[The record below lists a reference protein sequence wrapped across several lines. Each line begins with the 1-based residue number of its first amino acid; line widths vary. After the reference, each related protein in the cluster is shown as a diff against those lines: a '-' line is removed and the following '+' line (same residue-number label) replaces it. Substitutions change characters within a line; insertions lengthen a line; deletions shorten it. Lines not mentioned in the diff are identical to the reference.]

1 MRLFD
6 LFEDKLKTAVI
17 GFGRM
22 NPPTTGHGVL
32 VDAINSKAKEYGGD
46 PMLFLTMT
54 HTPYLTDKTQKLRP
68 WDKVKNPLQWKQKL
82 AYAQKFFNIPI
93 STDPSLNTIMAVM
106 KSLETKGYEKVVLVC
121 GSDRVKEFETQVLP
135 YNNTPDQSGNIAFNI
150 KEVSVEEG
158 GFRDEEADD
167 ASGMSASKMRE
178 AAANDDFE
186 SFKQGVPV
194 ESLAKKM
201 FDDVR
206 QGLGMNHQK
215 QTEDLTVKQ
224 QRPKL
229 DVIYNIA
236 DRKDNKPFPLSYKD
250 TGGASTGGMVY
261 ITPDV
266 ARKFVSFYEKRADD
280 EQQLMQKAL
289 KSVSGLRNLFKNIGL
304 GDVEVKM
311 DPKAEPSV
319 PKNPLD
325 ALLQSENAT
334 VVKPMGTPIRRT
346 NPVAKNANATIG
358 GGGAG
363 AHRDKKKDAKRGY
376 QKHKGKYESVVEG
389 YHDIEV
395 LGHKYMPDIE
405 DYDDNRKIWHTIVT
419 PQGKTIDADFTPYS
433 YMDKEDL
440 KLYIKLKYPKR
451 QGAGPLNK
459 EDLQKM
465 ANAIGIAKLDP
476 EMANAGKTNEE
487 GSLDQFRNLYR
498 KSIGSDDAAVT
509 LRELIKVI
517 NDDSLWSDEFPQLK
531 QFTGISV
538 NSGSRIVTAKKIP
551 GNTADEKVEAL
562 VKAIDDNKWVDAT
575 AKHLMR
581 SFTLDEEEYD
591 TQRDRDA
598 VSGKPRK
605 SYFTPSKG
613 KKPKDYS
620 KEKAEKAAIDNI
632 KKALGK

>member
-32 VDAINSKAKEYGGD
+32 VNAINSKAKEYGGD

-82 AYAQKFFNIPI
+82 GYAQKFFDIPI

-158 GFRDEEADD
+158 GFRDEEAED

-178 AAANDDFE
+178 AAANNDFE

-236 DRKDNKPFPLSYKD
+236 DRKDSKPFPLSYKD

-311 DPKAEPSV
+311 DPKTEPSV

-334 VVKPMGTPIRRT
+334 VVKPMGAPIRRT

-363 AHRDKKKDAKRGY
+363 AHRDKKKDSKRGY
-376 QKHKGKYESVVEG
+376 QKHKGKQLDMNSIAEG
-389 YHDIEV
+389 YRDLEV
-395 LGHKYMPDIE
+395 MGHKYMPDE
-405 DYDDNRKIWHTIVT
+405 DREDDNVKIWHTIVT
-419 PQGKTIDADFTPYS
+419 PQGKTVDADFTPYS

-487 GSLDQFRNLYR
+487 
-498 KSIGSDDAAVT
+498 
-509 LRELIKVI
+509 
-517 NDDSLWSDEFPQLK
+517 
-531 QFTGISV
+531 
-538 NSGSRIVTAKKIP
+538 
-551 GNTADEKVEAL
+551 
-562 VKAIDDNKWVDAT
+562 
-575 AKHLMR
+575 
-581 SFTLDEEEYD
+581 EYD

-613 KKPKDYS
+613 KMSKDELAKARER
-620 KEKAEKAAIDNI
+620 KEKAEKAAVDNI

>member
-32 VDAINSKAKEYGGD
+32 VNAINSKAKEYGGD

-82 AYAQKFFNIPI
+82 GYAQKFFDIPI

-178 AAANDDFE
+178 AAANNDFE

-236 DRKDNKPFPLSYKD
+236 DRKDSKPFPLSYKD

-311 DPKAEPSV
+311 DPKTEPSV

-334 VVKPMGTPIRRT
+334 VVKPMGAPIRRT

-363 AHRDKKKDAKRGY
+363 AHRDKKKDSKRGY
-376 QKHKGKYESVVEG
+376 QKHKGKQLDMNSIAEG
-389 YHDIEV
+389 YRDLEV
-395 LGHKYMPDIE
+395 MGHKYMPDE
-405 DYDDNRKIWHTIVT
+405 DREDDNVKIWHTIVT
-419 PQGKTIDADFTPYS
+419 PQGKTVDADFTPYS

-487 GSLDQFRNLYR
+487 
-498 KSIGSDDAAVT
+498 
-509 LRELIKVI
+509 
-517 NDDSLWSDEFPQLK
+517 
-531 QFTGISV
+531 
-538 NSGSRIVTAKKIP
+538 
-551 GNTADEKVEAL
+551 
-562 VKAIDDNKWVDAT
+562 
-575 AKHLMR
+575 
-581 SFTLDEEEYD
+581 EYD

-613 KKPKDYS
+613 KMSKDELAKARER
-620 KEKAEKAAIDNI
+620 KEKAEKAAVDNI

>member
-32 VDAINSKAKEYGGD
+32 VNAINSKAKEYGGD

-82 AYAQKFFNIPI
+82 GYAQKFFDIPI

-178 AAANDDFE
+178 AAANNDFE

-236 DRKDNKPFPLSYKD
+236 DRKDSKPFPLSYKD

-311 DPKAEPSV
+311 DPKTEPSV

-334 VVKPMGTPIRRT
+334 VVKPMGGAPIKRS

-376 QKHKGKYESVVEG
+376 QKHKGSYESIAEG
-389 YHDIEV
+389 WHDIEV

-405 DYDDNRKIWHTIVT
+405 EYDDNRKIWHTIVT

-440 KLYIKLKYPKR
+440 TLYIKLKYPRRKDL
-451 QGAGPLNK
+451 GMIGPLDK

-465 ANAIGIAKLDP
+465 ANNIGIAKLDP
-476 EMANAGKTNEE
+476 EMANAGTKEDTVSEGMEFSEVVVKGNNVKIPTVAQQLGWKTEPNVMGREFTTILPDSKPLTKDAVDKFIASLGLKFSSGKHAKNPFAPKTN
-487 GSLDQFRNLYR
+487 
-498 KSIGSDDAAVT
+498 
-509 LRELIKVI
+509 
-517 NDDSLWSDEFPQLK
+517 
-531 QFTGISV
+531 
-538 NSGSRIVTAKKIP
+538 
-551 GNTADEKVEAL
+551 
-562 VKAIDDNKWVDAT
+562 
-575 AKHLMR
+575 
-581 SFTLDEEEYD
+581 EEEYD

-613 KKPKDYS
+613 KMSKDELAKARER
-620 KEKAEKAAIDNI
+620 KEKAEKAAVDNI

>member
-1 MRLFD
+1 MRLLD
-6 LFEDKLKTAVI
+6 LWENKLKTAVI

-22 NPPTTGHGVL
+22 NRPTTGHGVL
-32 VDAINSKAKEYGGD
+32 VDAINAKAKQYGGD
-46 PMLFLTMT
+46 PMLFLSMT
-54 HTPYLTDKTQKLRP
+54 HTPFLTDKTQKLRP
-68 WDKVKNPLQWKQKL
+68 WDKIKNPLQWKQKL
-82 AYAQKFFNIPI
+82 EYAQKFFNIPI
-93 STDPSLNTIMAVM
+93 STDPSLNTIMSVM
-106 KSLETKGYEKVVLVC
+106 KHLETKGYEKVVLVS
-121 GSDRVKEFETQVLP
+121 GSDRVKEFETQILP

-178 AAANDDFE
+178 AAAKNDFE
-186 SFKQGVPV
+186 TFKQGVPV

-201 FDDVR
+201 FDDIR

-236 DRKDNKPFPLSYKD
+236 DRKDSKPFPLSYKD

-311 DPKAEPSV
+311 DPKAEPSM

-325 ALLQSENAT
+325 ALLQSEAT
-334 VVKPMGTPIRRT
+334 LVKPMGGAPITRP
-346 NPVAKNANATIG
+346 NPVAKHMNTYNKASVVPN
-358 GGGAG
+358 
-363 AHRDKKKDAKRGY
+363 KKKDDKAGKT
-376 QKHKGKYESVVEG
+376 KHKGKQFDMNSIAEG
-389 YHDIEV
+389 YRDLEV
-395 LGHKYMPDIE
+395 MGHKYMPDE
-405 DYDDNRKIWHTIVT
+405 DREDDNVKIWHTIVT
-419 PQGKTIDADFTPYS
+419 PQGKTVDADFTPYS

-487 GSLDQFRNLYR
+487 
-498 KSIGSDDAAVT
+498 
-509 LRELIKVI
+509 
-517 NDDSLWSDEFPQLK
+517 
-531 QFTGISV
+531 
-538 NSGSRIVTAKKIP
+538 
-551 GNTADEKVEAL
+551 
-562 VKAIDDNKWVDAT
+562 
-575 AKHLMR
+575 
-581 SFTLDEEEYD
+581 EYD

-613 KKPKDYS
+613 KMSKDELAKARER
-620 KEKAEKAAIDNI
+620 KERAEKAAIDNI

>member
-22 NPPTTGHGVL
+22 NPPTTVHGVL
-32 VDAINSKAKEYGGD
+32 VNAINAKAKQHGGD

-54 HTPYLTDKTQKLRP
+54 HTPFLTDKTQKLRP
-68 WDKVKNPLQWKQKL
+68 WDKIKNPLQWKQKL
-82 AYAQKFFNIPI
+82 GYAQKFFDIPI

-121 GSDRVKEFETQVLP
+121 GSDRVQEFETQVLP
-135 YNNTPDQSGNIAFNI
+135 YNNTPDQSGNIAFTI

-178 AAANDDFE
+178 AAANNDFE

-229 DVIYNIA
+229 EVIYNIA
-236 DRKDNKPFPLSYKD
+236 DRKDAKPFPLSYKD
-250 TGGASTGGMVY
+250 TGGASSGGMVY

-266 ARKFVSFYEKRADD
+266 ARKFISFYEKRADD

-325 ALLQSENAT
+325 ALLHSENAT
-334 VVKPMGTPIRRT
+334 VVKPMGVGTTRRP

-363 AHRDKKKDAKRGY
+363 AHRDKKKDSKKGY
-376 QKHKGKYESVVEG
+376 EKHKGKQFEAQEPGEYRVIGGVRYYIVKNKSGKSKAFSGPTPAAKQYAQSGGNWYNEVAEG
-389 YHDIEV
+389 YQDLEV
-395 LGHKYMPDIE
+395 MGHKYMPDE
-405 DYDDNRKIWHTIVT
+405 DREDDNVKIWHTIVT
-419 PQGKTIDADFTPYS
+419 PQGKTVDADFTPYS

-440 KLYIKLKYPKR
+440 KLFIKLGYPKR
-451 QGAGPLNK
+451 ITAGPLDK
-459 EDLQKM
+459 KDLQK
-465 ANAIGIAKLDP
+465 
-476 EMANAGKTNEE
+476 
-487 GSLDQFRNLYR
+487 
-498 KSIGSDDAAVT
+498 
-509 LRELIKVI
+509 
-517 NDDSLWSDEFPQLK
+517 
-531 QFTGISV
+531 
-538 NSGSRIVTAKKIP
+538 
-551 GNTADEKVEAL
+551 
-562 VKAIDDNKWVDAT
+562 
-575 AKHLMR
+575 
-581 SFTLDEEEYD
+581 
-591 TQRDRDA
+591 
-598 VSGKPRK
+598 
-605 SYFTPSKG
+605 
-613 KKPKDYS
+613 
-620 KEKAEKAAIDNI
+620 
-632 KKALGK
+632 